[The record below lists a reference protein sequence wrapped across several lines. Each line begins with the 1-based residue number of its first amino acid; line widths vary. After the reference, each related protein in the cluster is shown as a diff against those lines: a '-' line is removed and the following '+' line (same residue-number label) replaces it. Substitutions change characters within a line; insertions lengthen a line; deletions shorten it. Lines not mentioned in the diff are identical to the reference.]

1 MDYCFYFVY
10 GEYMNTIFVGLAITA
25 MIMGVSVTIAQ
36 CMVWYEKTIASWHH
50 EVLQEEFAKGWDS
63 AIQFMKRD

>member
-1 MDYCFYFVY
+1 
-10 GEYMNTIFVGLAITA
+10 MNTILVGLAITA

-36 CMVWYEKTIASWHH
+36 CVVWYEKTIASWHH

-63 AIQFMKRD
+63 AIEFMKRN

>member
-1 MDYCFYFVY
+1 
-10 GEYMNTIFVGLAITA
+10 MNTIFVGLAITA

-50 EVLQEEFAKGWDS
+50 EMMQEEFAKGWDS
-63 AIQFMKRD
+63 AIQFMKRN

>member
-1 MDYCFYFVY
+1 MK
-10 GEYMNTIFVGLAITA
+10 TILIALAITA
-25 MIMGVSVTIAQ
+25 MIMGISVTIAQ

-63 AIQFMKRD
+63 AIEFMKRD